1 METTNITTTPKN
13 LCLTDFIL
21 EPYEYKLVNIDLITD
36 LPNEYPQE
44 FNDFCAIHELKPPS
58 INTGNGKALSVM
70 LKYKFNYWNR
80 ETCDKFVEKFNIVTK
95 DRLGH
100 DRRYAIDA
108 KKISLE
114 LGWKPKETFET
125 GIEKTIRW
133 YLENSV
139 WVNSILSGSYRE
151 LVAKQY
157 GH

>member
-1 METTNITTTPKN
+1 MPRQDQKSYAE
-13 LCLTDFIL
+13 
-21 EPYEYKLVNIDLITD
+21 LIT
-36 LPNEYPQE
+36 
-44 FNDFCAIHELKPPS
+44 
-58 INTGNGKALSVM
+58 
-70 LKYKFNYWNR
+70 
-80 ETCDKFVEKFNIVTK
+80 FVK

-100 DRRYAIDA
+100 DRRYAINA

-151 LVAKQY
+151 WVAKQY